1 MIAGVSLFLN
11 RQIQLFPIDFETR
24 ACIALLC
31 RRIIHIA
38 GGMTTE
44 SILERINRKPFQPIA
59 LQTVDGVWID
69 VYRADDI
76 FIYDRMKTSCVVVF
90 DSEGKKLILQPDE
103 ISAIQAR

>member
-1 MIAGVSLFLN
+1 
-11 RQIQLFPIDFETR
+11 
-24 ACIALLC
+24 
-31 RRIIHIA
+31 
-38 GGMTTE
+38 MTTE
-44 SILERINRKPFQPIA
+44 SIFERINRKPFVPPA

-90 DSEGKKLILQPDE
+90 DSKGKKLILQPGE